1 MIEKTVLKY
10 LDEQLNG
17 NQSSTPFPVYMEEP
31 KNKPGTYVVLQIL
44 DRGRTDFIDA
54 VTFNI
59 RSYGASML
67 KAAELN
73 EKVKKAMYDITRL
86 DDVSSSKCGGGG
98 QALEVTTNR
107 YAYECVFNL
116 YYMED

>member
-17 NQSSTPFPVYMEEP
+17 DQSSTPYPVYMEEP
-31 KNKPGTYVVLQIL
+31 EIKTASYVVLRVI
-44 DRGRTDFIDA
+44 DRGRTDYIDA

-67 KAAELN
+67 AAAELN
-73 EKVKKAMYDITRL
+73 ELVKAAMYEITSI
-86 DDVSSSKCGGGG
+86 DNVSSSKCGGGG